1 MKKNTKLI
9 YISEGI
15 LLFYIIIFSLF
26 INTELS
32 SWKNFSA
39 IVVLT
44 IMFVTL
50 FALFGFK
57 KSNNY
62 LKGSSARIVIASLL
76 SYMLIT
82 YGLGIILGFGK
93 GYFVGYFPTFIKNIL
108 PILLINI
115 LIELVRYMVASNSF
129 KNVKPIVIFTILSVA
144 LNILLDLNLGTLN
157 SSEDKF
163 IFLSTIIFPIIAEE
177 ALCSYMTY
185 KISFVPGLIYKL
197 VLKLYVYLVPIVPNL
212 GNYIYSVFNIILPFI
227 LYTILSRMV
236 IRYDKEKQELKTAN
250 KWIFVAPLLIFFAIL
265 ISLISGLFRYKMI
278 AIATDSMYPVYARG
292 DAVIY
297 EKVDPDKLEIGDVIA
312 FQKEN
317 IVVTHRIVKIW
328 KQGDGYY
335 FITKGDNN
343 NVEDTFRPTD
353 ANVLGRVN
361 FVFKYIGYPTVLI
374 NEFFGKE

>member
-1 MKKNTKLI
+1 
-9 YISEGI
+9 
-15 LLFYIIIFSLF
+15 
-26 INTELS
+26 
-32 SWKNFSA
+32 
-39 IVVLT
+39 
-44 IMFVTL
+44 
-50 FALFGFK
+50 
-57 KSNNY
+57 
-62 LKGSSARIVIASLL
+62 
-76 SYMLIT
+76 
-82 YGLGIILGFGK
+82 
-93 GYFVGYFPTFIKNIL
+93 
-108 PILLINI
+108 
-115 LIELVRYMVASNSF
+115 
-129 KNVKPIVIFTILSVA
+129 
-144 LNILLDLNLGTLN
+144 
-157 SSEDKF
+157 
-163 IFLSTIIFPIIAEE
+163 
-177 ALCSYMTY
+177 MTY

-212 GNYIYSVFNIILPFI
+212 GNYIYSVFNIILPFV

-236 IRYDKEKQELKTAN
+236 IRYDKEKQEIKTAN

-278 AIATDSMYPVYARG
+278 AIATDSMYPVYSRG

-297 EKVDPDKLEIGDVIA
+297 EKIDPDKLEIGDVIA

>member
-163 IFLSTIIFPIIAEE
+163 IFLSTI
-177 ALCSYMTY
+177 
-185 KISFVPGLIYKL
+185 
-197 VLKLYVYLVPIVPNL
+197 
-212 GNYIYSVFNIILPFI
+212 
-227 LYTILSRMV
+227 
-236 IRYDKEKQELKTAN
+236 
-250 KWIFVAPLLIFFAIL
+250 FF
-265 ISLISGLFRYKMI
+265 
-278 AIATDSMYPVYARG
+278 
-292 DAVIY
+292 
-297 EKVDPDKLEIGDVIA
+297 
-312 FQKEN
+312 Q
-317 IVVTHRIVKIW
+317 
-328 KQGDGYY
+328 
-335 FITKGDNN
+335 
-343 NVEDTFRPTD
+343 
-353 ANVLGRVN
+353 
-361 FVFKYIGYPTVLI
+361 
-374 NEFFGKE
+374 